1 MRQESLRS
9 YAPGRVPPWLPDL
22 RFGKPVGCFGPAP
35 GRMALVTGLV
45 AHDVAVGVERLD
57 CCFAWRGYGA
67 VVGGLWTASGLIAF
81 ALVVSGWLVAVF

>member
-1 MRQESLRS
+1 MRRESLRS

-45 AHDVAVGVERLD
+45 VHDVAVGVERLD
-57 CCFAWRGYGA
+57 CCFACT

-81 ALVVSGWLVAVF
+81 ALVVSGWPVAVF